1 MSVLKGEQSVSRQAT
16 SREKPGS
23 VIRRRTA
30 SSDAGTSPST
40 PRGIRKPASSVGEG
54 TGRPRRKVVY
64 RVAANGVETRLPAI
78 PILHFSWQWVSGM
91 IAVLLLLFTILLIN
105 SPMFR
110 VNTLTIQGL
119 TRYSQDEFKPLLKGR
134 KTSIFLF
141 NRENLRSALLLSHP
155 ELVNP
160 QVDIAMPN
168 QVVVTAVEREPIL
181 QWVANGQTYWVDEE
195 GVILEPRGEAGNLIF
210 VESPVS
216 PPLAKQQIKD
226 PSIVDY
232 ARLWIEKKV
241 SAMNNQAVLDQMDA
255 ATLKAVIGMN
265 AILPDGASLV
275 YDPVAGMGWRDPGGW
290 EVYFGTDLSNVEFKL
305 VEYQTILARLNE
317 IGLTPAMISVE
328 HVDSPY
334 FRTE

>member
-1 MSVLKGEQSVSRQAT
+1 MSVLKGEQSVIRQTTRQENSRPVA
-16 SREKPGS
+16 
-23 VIRRRTA
+23 RRRTD
-30 SSDAGTSPST
+30 SSGTPSSPST
-40 PRGIRKPASSVGEG
+40 ARGTWKPSTGAHEG
-54 TGRPRRKVVY
+54 TVRPRRKVVY

-78 PILHFSWQWVSGM
+78 PILHFSWQWVSG
-91 IAVLLLLFTILLIN
+91 ILAVLLLLFTILLIN

-110 VNTLTIQGL
+110 VNTITIQGL
-119 TRYSQDEFKPLLKGR
+119 TRYSQDDFKPLLKGR

-141 NRENLRSALLLSHP
+141 NREDLTSALLLSHP

-168 QVVVTAVEREPIL
+168 QIVVTAAERQPIL
-181 QWVANGQTYWVDEE
+181 QWSANGQTFWVDAE
-195 GVILEPRGEAGNLIF
+195 GVILEPRGEASDLIV

-216 PPLAKQQIKD
+216 PPLAQQQIKD

-232 ARLWIEKKV
+232 ARMWIDRKV

-255 ATLKAVIGMN
+255 ATLKAVVGMN
-265 AILPDGASLV
+265 AILPTGASLV
-275 YDPVAGMGWRDPGGW
+275 YDPVSGMGWRDPGGW

-317 IGLTPAMISVE
+317 MGLTPAMISVE

>member
-1 MSVLKGEQSVSRQAT
+1 MSALKGEQSVSRQTT
-16 SREKPGS
+16 SRENPGS
-23 VIRRRTA
+23 VVRRRTA
-30 SSDAGTSPST
+30 SSDAGTSPSS
-40 PRGIRKPASSVGEG
+40 PRGIRKTASSVGEG

-91 IAVLLLLFTILLIN
+91 IAVLLLLFTIILIN

-119 TRYSQDEFKPLLKGR
+119 SRYSQDEFKPLLKGR

-141 NRENLRSALLLSHP
+141 NRENLTSALLLSHP

-168 QVVVTAVEREPIL
+168 QIVVTAAEREPIL

-241 SAMNNQAVLDQMDA
+241 SAMNNQAVLDRMDA

-265 AILPDGASLV
+265 AILPAGASLV

-317 IGLTPAMISVE
+317 MGLTPAMISVE